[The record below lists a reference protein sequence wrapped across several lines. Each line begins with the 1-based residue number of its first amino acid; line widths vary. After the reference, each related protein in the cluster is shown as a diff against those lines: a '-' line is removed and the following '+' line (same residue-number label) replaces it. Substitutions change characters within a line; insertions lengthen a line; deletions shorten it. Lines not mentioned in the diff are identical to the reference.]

1 MIGAMSISQLVGCEP
16 KASRGAVLIGL
27 QQSKFGSRLHD
38 NEKMWVLRLHQL
50 RTTALNHLFK
60 KQNTYD

>member
-27 QQSKFGSRLHD
+27 QLHGPFPLSAV
-38 NEKMWVLRLHQL
+38 K
-50 RTTALNHLFK
+50 
-60 KQNTYD
+60 